1 VLVVV
6 RSIVFNIVFYATLV
20 IWLVAALPTLVMP
33 YRAIVSVAKWWGR
46 YNLFLLRAICGLSA
60 EFRGLDRL
68 PPGACLAAA
77 KHQSAWETFAL
88 LWMFSDPAFILKR
101 ELQWLPF
108 YGWFSMKA
116 RMIPVDRTA
125 GVRGLRIMYERARR
139 EFARGRQI
147 VIFPEGTR
155 RPPGAE
161 PAYKHGIAQLYA
173 ATGVPCVP
181 IALNSG
187 LYWPRRSMIRRPGT
201 IVVEVLDPI
210 PPGLSRHDF
219 MLRLQNSIET
229 ATNRLVAEGEADLA
243 RAASTPPA
251 RSPGRL

>member
-1 VLVVV
+1 MLVLV
-6 RSIVFNIVFYATLV
+6 RSIGFNIVFYATLV
-20 IWLVAALPTLVMP
+20 IWLIAALPTLMMP
-33 YRAIVSVAKWWGR
+33 YRAIVAVAKWWGR
-46 YNLFLLRAICGLSA
+46 YNLFLLRAICGLGA
-60 EFRGLDRL
+60 EFRGLERL
-68 PPGACLAAA
+68 PPGACLVAA

-101 ELQWLPF
+101 ELQWLPV

-116 RMIPVDRTA
+116 RMIPVDRRA
-125 GVRGLRIMYERARR
+125 GVRGLRAMYARARK

-187 LYWPRRSMIRRPGT
+187 LYWPRRSMMRRPGT

-210 PPGLSRHDF
+210 PAGLDRREF
-219 MLRLQNSIET
+219 MARLQDSVEA
-229 ATNRLVAEGEADLA
+229 ATSRLVAEGEADLA
-243 RAASTPPA
+243 RASSTPPA
-251 RSPGRL
+251 PSPGRP